1 MAVDHFIDVNKMITR
16 PHIFFDDQMTHL
28 EHLVDIPAVHIPF
41 GIANK
46 VNG

>member
-1 MAVDHFIDVNKMITR
+1 MK

-28 EHLVDIPAVHIPF
+28 EHIDNVPVVHIPF

-46 VNG
+46 